1 MAGPMTET
9 DRVIPLSGIHNFR
22 DYGGYAASGGRLRR
36 GLLWRSG
43 QHADATPEDLETVHR
58 LGIATVIDLRGDS
71 EREKFPCVRHGAFDA
86 AVVFHPGETA
96 GLQGRAV
103 HEESSSEI
111 VTAAD
116 AHAAMVRLYE
126 TLAWRPILVGTY
138 RLYFQALA
146 GERAPSLL
154 HCLAGKDRTGLGAA
168 LVHTVLGVHPD
179 DVMADYL
186 LTNSAGNVDRRIEAG
201 AKHMRGNYGS
211 RIEEAAIRALMSV
224 EPDYLQTSLDQIRA
238 RHGSVEAYAEEVL
251 GVGPELRAALA
262 ANLIE

>member
-1 MAGPMTET
+1 MTEQ
-9 DRVIPLSGIHNFR
+9 DRVIPLTGIHNLR
-22 DYGGYAASGGRLRR
+22 DYGGYAASGGKLKR
-36 GLLWRSG
+36 GMLWRSG
-43 QHADATPEDLETVHR
+43 QHADATPEDLEAVHR

-86 AVVFHPGETA
+86 EVVFAPGETA

-138 RLYFQALA
+138 KLYFRALA
-146 GERAPSLL
+146 EKPAPSLL
-154 HCLAGKDRTGLGAA
+154 HCLAGKDRTGVAAA
-168 LVHTVLGVHPD
+168 LVHTLLGVHPD

-186 LTNSAGNVDRRIEAG
+186 LTNTAGNIDRRIEAG
-201 AKHMRGNYGS
+201 AKHMRGSHGS

-224 EPDYLQTSLDQIRA
+224 EADYLQTSLDQIRQ
-238 RHGSVEAYAEEVL
+238 RHGSVEAYAEDVL
-251 GVGPELRAALA
+251 GVGPDMRAALA
-262 ANLIE
+262 ANLVE